1 MRMRNW
7 MLALGVVL
15 ITVLPMVLVSAPP
28 AAPGAEAPSIFGGA
42 DERAQ
47 QAIGDIAPGYEPW
60 FQPVFEP
67 ASGEISSL
75 LFALQAAI
83 GAGVIGFWLGLSVAR
98 DRASVRAANVVGP
111 AIAAGAVGAAGVAS
125 ASAFAAAPDT
135 PHDTGGSV
143 LPQDRRAD

>member
-1 MRMRNW
+1 
-7 MLALGVVL
+7 LY
-15 ITVLPMVLVSAPP
+15 VSAPP

-60 FQPVFEP
+60 FAPVFEP
-67 ASGEISSL
+67 ASGEIASL

-98 DRASVRAANVVGP
+98 DRASARGANVAGP
-111 AIAAGAVGAAGVAS
+111 AVASGAAGVASTLAAAPDTLHDARAAAGVAS
-125 ASAFAAAPDT
+125 ASVLAVAPDT
-135 PHDTGGSV
+135 LHDVGAAA